1 MRRFRYY
8 IAGLILAL
16 LYIAA
21 AELIW
26 LPAPLKLAASGM
38 LWIDMINWL
47 LYALAFIPLLWLVGG
62 CRGIVER
69 VNRSGGFARVA
80 TIRFER
86 LLAVVQYGI
95 ALLGVS
101 AIGCIAIFPQRL
113 ILSLPLIGGML
124 LIVCI
129 EMVWSELLARRSM
142 EKRGGRWPKT
152 FIWMLGSGLA
162 AAFVL
167 VYPTNYIVTYPGLT
181 MNMNRYAHVE
191 GGAAGGSISGVLVFD
206 RPAVPA
212 DWLYSLVLPEYTF
225 ERKPENEPSLSESY
239 TLVSTMKTDANS
251 VAAAIA
257 EGKAGI
263 GNGVTTT
270 GVRIVGMT
278 KDAIAQGALVPGDLI
293 VSLNGKGVESVT
305 ELTSIMADP
314 AFVIP
319 GETVQVGVQRGTL
332 AEKLTLEVKT
342 AAAAATDQLPV
353 RAVFGISVQNELKL
367 DAPRPVS
374 YYSYIAHIGGPSH
387 GAMLTL
393 ALLDQLTPG
402 GVTHGLQVAGTGT
415 IEPDGSV
422 GLVGGVPQ
430 KAYAVSR
437 TDADVFF
444 VPAELEQEA
453 KSAAPELLV
462 VPVRTIDDI
471 LLWLQT
477 HGKS

>member
-8 IAGLILAL
+8 IAGLVLAL
-16 LYIAA
+16 LYIMA

-26 LPAPLKLAASGM
+26 LPAPLKLPASGI

-47 LYALAFIPLLWLVGG
+47 LYALAIIPLLWLAGG

-69 VNRSGGFARVA
+69 RKRSGGFAPVA
-80 TIRFER
+80 AIRFER

-95 ALLGVS
+95 AILGVS
-101 AIGCIAIFPQRL
+101 AILSIVIFPQRL
-113 ILSLPLIGGML
+113 MLSLPLIGGML

-129 EMVWSELLARRSM
+129 EMAWSELLVRRSHSR
-142 EKRGGRWPKT
+142 RGGRLPKT
-152 FIWMLGSGLA
+152 FIGMLGSALA

-167 VYPTNYIVTYPGLT
+167 VYPTDYIVTYPGLT

-239 TLVSTMKTDANS
+239 TLVSTMKADANS

-263 GNGVTTT
+263 GAGVTTT

-278 KDAIAQGALVPGDLI
+278 KDSIAQGVLVPGDLI
-293 VSLNGKGVESVT
+293 VSLNGKAVDNVM
-305 ELTSIMADP
+305 ELTSYMEDP
-314 AFVIP
+314 AFVTP
-319 GETVQVGVQRGTL
+319 GKPVQVTVQRGTL

-342 AAAAATDQLPV
+342 AAAAATDQWPV

-402 GVTHGLQVAGTGT
+402 GVTHGLNVAGTGT

-444 VPAELEQEA
+444 VPEELAPEA
-453 KSAAPELLV
+453 KSAAPELRV